1 MNKLILE
8 GNFDSKIH
16 SNKKGCDAYGNP
28 IELPDGYRFLGKISD
43 GKWDKIQKGDLHFDI
58 YGGWV
63 NGHGTFCNGTNHY
76 IHEEGRWKAWA
87 RKVTTD

>member
-1 MNKLILE
+1 MNKLILD

-43 GKWDKIQKGDLHFDI
+43 GKWDKIQKSDLHFDI

-63 NGHGTFCNGTNHY
+63 DGHGTFYNGTNYY

-87 RKVTTD
+87 RKVTTN

>member
-1 MNKLILE
+1 MENQLIVE

-16 SNKKGCDAYGNP
+16 VRKEMCDAFGNKIKP
-28 IELPDGYRFLGKISD
+28 PKGYRLLGKTED
-43 GKWDKIQKGDLHFDI
+43 GWDKIQQGDMHFDI

-63 NGHGTFCNGTNHY
+63 KGHSSWYDGANHY

-87 RKVTTD
+87 RKI